1 MNYSHFAHYHVH
13 MKETMSGRS
22 HKRGFS
28 EWVWVS
34 GDGESL
40 LPWIFSNCEELEG
53 SKFISVLSLV
63 LTVLP
68 WTWVSATT
76 STPGQEWWEQLGKV
90 LSAGKQDSHATC
102 RKSTSC
108 RATSTGF
115 LSGGDTDVKS
125 HYYHLWTD
133 PLALVFF
140 QILIT
145 TNAMSDS

>member
-1 MNYSHFAHYHVH
+1 MNYSHFAHYHDH

-22 HKRGFS
+22 RKHGFS

-53 SKFISVLSLV
+53 SKFISMLSLV
-63 LTVLP
+63 PTVLP
-68 WTWVSATT
+68 WTRVSATT

-102 RKSTSC
+102 RKSTSW
-108 RATSTGF
+108 RAPTGF

-133 PLALVFF
+133 PPALLFF
-140 QILIT
+140 QILIS
-145 TNAMSDS
+145 TNAMFDS